1 MKAGRAESCCHV
13 TPSADAGGL
22 SLLLAGGTLVPCV
35 GMCGFGGWKIIV
47 SLNVFPFTCTCASIF
62 IK

>member
-1 MKAGRAESCCHV
+1 M